1 MQACQLNQAKKLV
14 GLVDERLGPD
24 LNKTEVE
31 KVVRIA
37 LLCTNVSLSLRPT
50 MSEVVNMLEGHL
62 DIPDAIPEPSTYSED
77 LRFKALR
84 DLNEHRSKQ
93 SLSVN
98 QSQNSSTHT
107 FSSASASNTHTSSN
121 IEDYCSVDN
130 S

>member
-1 MQACQLNQAKKLV
+1 V
-14 GLVDERLGPD
+14 GLVDESLGPD

-37 LLCTNVSLSLRPT
+37 LLCTNASLSLRPT
-50 MSEVVNMLEGHL
+50 MSEVVNMLEGQL
-62 DIPDAIPEPSTYSED
+62 DIPDAIPEPSTYTED

-84 DLNEHRSKQ
+84 DLHQHRSKY

-107 FSSASASNTHTSSN
+107 FSSGSAGNTHTTSN
-121 IEDYCSVDN
+121 IEDHYSVDT